1 MIIVMRTDLNMRK
14 GKMCAQ
20 SGHAVL
26 GAYKRA
32 GGCSDTTTSVTEWE
46 WEGQT
51 KICVGVTTLEEL
63 LYVADKA
70 KVAKLPHYVVTDSG
84 KTEFKEP
91 TITCLAIGPAKSEDI
106 DKITGQLG
114 LL

>member
-26 GAYKRA
+26 GAYLAAERSA
-32 GGCSDTTTSVTEWE
+32 PQTVSDWE

-63 LYVADKA
+63 LYIADKA

-91 TITCLAIGPAKSEDI
+91 TVTCLAIGPAKSEDI
-106 DKITGQLG
+106 DKITGMLR